1 MSDLSFLKRW
11 IHARASA
18 GDGESGRREMVREFE
33 QFFAYIFNGS
43 PDGISILDLD
53 FTILGVNSAMERWY
67 AHAGTIVGRKCHEVY
82 HARTSPCES
91 CPTAA
96 CLESGRPQ
104 TGLVPYEDPGRVR
117 GSQELSAFPLFDDA
131 GKLFCLIEYVR
142 EITDLNE
149 EQRTIE
155 NLKRRIQFQD
165 QTLHEQEAALEVL
178 LRRSDRAERRV
189 AHDMAANINQAVAPL
204 IARMKERLAGTVHL
218 ADLEELDSRLRRI
231 ASPLMGRLATFNQE
245 FTPRERE
252 IAAMISEGKT
262 SKEIAERLCLTT
274 KAVDFH
280 RMNLRKKLH
289 MAGASQ
295 SLAARLSELDEP

>member
-18 GDGESGRREMVREFE
+18 ESGENGRREMVREFE
-33 QFFAYIFNGS
+33 QFFTYIFNGS

-53 FTILGVNSAMERWY
+53 YTILGVNTAMERWY
-67 AHAGTIVGRKCHEVY
+67 AHAGAIVGRKCHEVY
-82 HARTSPCES
+82 HVRASPCES

-96 CLESGRPQ
+96 CLLSGRPQ
-104 TGLVPYEDPGRVR
+104 TGLVPYEDPARVR
-117 GSQELSAFPLFDDA
+117 GTQELSVFPLFDDA

-178 LRRSDRAERRV
+178 LRRSDRAERRI
-189 AHDMAANINQAVAPL
+189 AHDMAANLNQAVAPL
-204 IARMKERLAGTVHL
+204 LARIKERLAGTEHL
-218 ADLEELDSRLRRI
+218 SDLEELESRLRRI
-231 ASPLMGRLATFNQE
+231 ASPLMGRLATFNHE

-252 IAAMISEGKT
+252 IATMLSEGKT
-262 SKEIAERLCLTT
+262 SKEIAESLCLTI

-280 RMNLRKKLH
+280 RMNLRRKLH
-289 MAGASQ
+289 LDGSSQ